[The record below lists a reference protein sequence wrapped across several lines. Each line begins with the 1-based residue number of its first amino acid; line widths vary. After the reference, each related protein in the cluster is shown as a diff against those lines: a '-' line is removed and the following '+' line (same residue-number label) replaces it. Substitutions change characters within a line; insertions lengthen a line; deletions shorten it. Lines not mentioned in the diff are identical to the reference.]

1 MYRNDDPDP
10 MATSL
15 PCPRGTWSCQ
25 ALLAEAGPTD
35 FPILNTSACWFPGK
49 SPLALRLDEDESGG
63 DGPPP
68 SAVIYEQCL
77 QPPLVF
83 FARAPSGKVQS
94 ARPSIPENYLC
105 DADDGGDPKYF
116 YHAPTTTTAVNAIL
130 DWDEKAQRE
139 VALSPRC
146 ARLSEALCA
155 SRRATALSSL
165 SATTLSGMRSSTGRF
180 TSANVW
186 WHVMPVSCCYA

>member
-1 MYRNDDPDP
+1 MYRNDDPEP
-10 MATSL
+10 MEKSL
-15 PCPRGTWSCQ
+15 KCPPGTWSCQ
-25 ALLAEAGPTD
+25 ALLAGAGPTD
-35 FPILNTSACWFPGK
+35 FPILNTSACWFPAK
-49 SPLALRLDEDESGG
+49 SSLALRLDEDESGG

-68 SAVIYEQCL
+68 SAAIYEQCL

-116 YHAPTTTTAVNAIL
+116 YHATTTAVNAIL
-130 DWDEKAQRE
+130 NWDEKAQRE

-146 ARLSEALCA
+146 ARLSEALCS
-155 SRRATALSSL
+155 SRRATALFSL
-165 SATTLSGMRSSTGRF
+165 SATTLSGMRSSTGRC

>member
-1 MYRNDDPDP
+1 MYRNDDPEP
-10 MATSL
+10 MATSR
-15 PCPRGTWSCQ
+15 PCPPGTWSCQ
-25 ALLAEAGPTD
+25 ALLAEAAPTD
-35 FPILNTSACWFPGK
+35 FPILNTSACWFPAK

-116 YHAPTTTTAVNAIL
+116 YHATTTAVDAIL

-180 TSANVW
+180 TSANAW

>member
-1 MYRNDDPDP
+1 MEK
-10 MATSL
+10 SL

-25 ALLAEAGPTD
+25 ALLAGAGPTD
-35 FPILNTSACWFPGK
+35 FPILNTSACWFPAK
-49 SPLALRLDEDESGG
+49 SPLALRFDEDKSGG

-68 SAVIYEQCL
+68 SAAIYEQCL

-116 YHAPTTTTAVNAIL
+116 YHATTTAVDAIL

-146 ARLSEALCA
+146 ARLSEALCS
-155 SRRATALSSL
+155 SRRATALFSL
-165 SATTLSGMRSSTGRF
+165 SATTLSGMRSSTGRC

>member
-1 MYRNDDPDP
+1 MYMYRNDDDP
-10 MATSL
+10 EPMEKSL
-15 PCPRGTWSCQ
+15 KCPPGTWSCQ
-25 ALLAEAGPTD
+25 ALLAEAAPTD
-35 FPILNTSACWFPGK
+35 FPILNTSACWFPAK

-63 DGPPP
+63 GGPPP
-68 SAVIYEQCL
+68 SAAIYEQCL

-94 ARPSIPENYLC
+94 ARPSIPETYLC

-116 YHAPTTTTAVNAIL
+116 YHATTTAVDAIL

-165 SATTLSGMRSSTGRF
+165 SATTLNGMRSSAGRC
-180 TSANVW
+180 TSANVSMLLRVKL
-186 WHVMPVSCCYA
+186 H